1 MTDIAEISEEKVS
14 QKRFYT
20 VKEVAKLLTVSKSL
34 IYNQAQSNDI
44 PNIRLGKRILIPLS
58 YVKNLMSI
66 S

>member
-1 MTDIAEISEEKVS
+1 MADIAEISEDKVS

-20 VKEVAKLLTVSKSL
+20 VKEVARLLTVSKSL
-34 IYNQAQSNDI
+34 IYNRAQTNEI

-58 YVKNLMSI
+58 YIKSLMNI